1 MNQARKRTGTKKVL
15 SMILV
20 LVMLLSLLSMAAF
33 TLPTAA
39 SSDGAASNVDFMRIF
54 HLDCGRKYFSVSEIK
69 DIIDQ
74 LAANHYTH
82 LQLAFGNNGFRFLL
96 DEMSVGAY
104 TSNQVKTALKNGNNT
119 YSNSKGADSS
129 FLSESDMD
137 KIIKYATTKGISI
150 IPMLNTPGHM
160 DALVSAMSELKVGSS
175 RTSSEMSLTDDAQV
189 SFVEALQQKYINYFA
204 AHGSKYYNLA
214 ADEYSF
220 SALSDSEY
228 TAFATYVNAIA
239 KMVKDAGMTPMCY
252 NDGINYSGKK
262 TSVPFDTDIL
272 VCYWAQD
279 TNYASVTEL
288 SNAGF
293 KIINN
298 NDAWYYVLGDYLY
311 DVWANGQWGYNDAL
325 NGIQNTPVTQ
335 AKNVADKEVP
345 VVGSVL
351 CVWCDGPAK
360 DYSSYK
366 TQVYNLI
373 KAMADA
379 NPAYFTDTVKLPA
392 TDTGNQVS
400 VVVTGTKGQTA
411 TVDAE
416 PVISSYTFEAENVAS
431 YNVTPMVAGQN
442 YTAQGT
448 VTLPVPAGWVKDAS
462 RIRAYIIDNGAVK
475 LLSGTLADGKYTFD
489 VPHFSEMGL
498 LQIAENGGSTVSVS
512 VNQGSTSSSYTLSG
526 DNLPNDGT
534 YTTTDGLASY
544 TVTTGTGETVA
555 EKAGTIVS
563 GNTYIIGNGTQY
575 VKLDGTSI
583 TSTTNPAE
591 ATQWTLT
598 ANDGGYYITSGNYYL
613 SYSNG
618 SVIVSTRSSYHTAWK
633 WDTSANAFNDDYWW
647 TTYYLTYDNG
657 WKVSNNKS
665 GVSSQAYTT
674 RALPGEKTVTFTG
687 VQTGTTA
694 VTLGDKTY
702 NITVNEKQTVEIPI
716 SIVDYR
722 ADGLLFDWTYNPDS
736 QYNNSYR
743 YGLVHGKATGW
754 GQVGTSAI
762 AKQNVN
768 TGLYEVSGTD
778 SNVEKIAGTTIQQ
791 TGSDSTSTIFYSNG
805 TDNSWSRAGLV
816 QEQLGA
822 NGMPI
827 YTDAAVQYVAG
838 LLSSGY
844 YNAMSG
850 SCNVVLQNT
859 FLVSGA
865 PRSVLGTSTK
875 TFSDAFKSAK
885 TYDNISTAYD
895 LAWYLLNT
903 IYQPDTNMTTVIGTD
918 GNQHNVP
925 IYGMGVDTYSSIVL
939 TDNGNG
945 KYSFNAGYSGNVK
958 KVLYDRTNGTI
969 SESSNGQDTTG
980 FYPIDGLGYEQP
992 GLLSKT
998 SAINGGNN
1006 NGSFTLRG
1014 ESQFVYEHDKELYF
1028 TFTGDDDVYMY
1039 INGKLALDL
1048 GGAHG
1053 RNTKTVKLNDLNAAE
1068 YGLEEGQVATFTF
1081 FYMERCS
1088 DASTF
1093 GIETNMELV
1102 KRGISVQKNAYDAGY
1117 ANEIL
1122 SGTAVETGRSVY
1134 YDLVVTNQSNALM
1147 NHICFNDKD
1156 DRGGIAS
1163 FGFGVVNA
1171 AVTAGTTKTNGTVSL
1186 GAAGTYEIYVT
1197 DANNAEVAGTR
1208 QTFGSLSELSD
1219 AVAAVE
1225 LQPGQSLHVRFLTA
1239 TFAVKESKILNYVNT
1254 VHVTAAVGSQQLSD
1268 EATNELYS
1276 YNANDTS
1283 RTYVVDF
1290 GLPLQI
1296 TGIFDSGAENNIGN
1310 VKLNDSNTL
1319 KYGTVVLTSNGY
1331 NSSLVY
1337 TRTDDKAINDA
1348 ETIVLDVTYKMGS
1361 SNVTL
1366 QKTLTIIPAT
1376 SVYYEDSFASFSGN
1390 WTQAG
1395 TTETNA
1401 VQHLDELGKTGA
1413 NNYGYD
1419 DQYKNSSTYS
1429 LGSAMMTTVSS
1440 TTNDNPPTATFTF
1453 KGTGF
1458 DLVSMTSK
1466 DTGTILVNV
1475 NGTTE
1480 NNETVTK
1487 HWIVDTFYGYKREQ
1501 KGFIEYTWT
1510 KGSDGTWHNKA
1521 VKIEALPAGKD
1532 VGGTPMNSGDK
1543 TYEPNYIWTPAGEGD
1558 NALYQ
1563 IPVIHYTDLPYGE
1576 YTVTVTPKY
1585 SSSRDP
1591 YYNADSDNNSYDFYL
1606 DGVRIYNPAGD
1617 KLNSQYVKDGE
1628 GYAQFTEIRNML
1640 LNASDLKA
1648 NIASTKGMVF
1658 VDGVGT
1664 NGELADFKNYGPN
1677 NEVYLARNQAIA
1689 FKISGM
1695 SNVASIQI
1703 GAKAPNGNATMQIK
1717 VGDNESQVQNLTTA
1731 SDMYYKLENVQD
1743 GQTIVITNAGD
1754 NLLSLTTLKVTYKT
1768 DPSSSNSADPVVDE
1782 EVVAQAPVMLMSML
1796 YGEPQTFEPEHFT
1809 ASWNRNVRKGG
1820 TATLTVKASADVEAI
1835 TVNGVEIT
1843 AYTTKS
1849 ARSVWGAKETYHV
1862 FTYRVK
1868 DAATATYSICAVNA
1882 DGVVSDPIFAPLTVR
1897 PSIRDW
1903 WNGIFDKWKH

>member
-1 MNQARKRTGTKKVL
+1 MDPTDATAVEFAEA
-15 SMILV
+15 
-20 LVMLLSLLSMAAF
+20 LLQ
-33 TLPTAA
+33 
-39 SSDGAASNVDFMRIF
+39 
-54 HLDCGRKYFSVSEIK
+54 KYV
-69 DIIDQ
+69 
-74 LAANHYTH
+74 
-82 LQLAFGNNGFRFLL
+82 
-96 DEMSVGAY
+96 
-104 TSNQVKTALKNGNNT
+104 T
-119 YSNSKGADSS
+119 YFAQKGSTMFNIGADESG
-129 FLSESDMD
+129 LSE
-137 KIIKYATTKGISI
+137 KNYASYAAMVNG
-150 IPMLNTPGHM
+150 MNT
-160 DALVSAMSELKVGSS
+160 
-175 RTSSEMSLTDDAQV
+175 
-189 SFVEALQQKYINYFA
+189 I
-204 AHGSKYYNLA
+204 
-214 ADEYSF
+214 
-220 SALSDSEY
+220 
-228 TAFATYVNAIA
+228 
-239 KMVKDAGMTPMCY
+239 VKEAGMTTLAY
-252 NDGINYSGKK
+252 NDGIYRAAYAESQPEVK
-262 TSVPFDTDIL
+262 FDNDIII
-272 VCYWAQD
+272 CYWTED
-279 TNYASVTEL
+279 GSSSVADFL
-288 SNAGF
+288 SKGF
-293 KIINN
+293 KILNNN
-298 NDAWYYVLGDYLY
+298 NDWYYVLGDYLKRA
-311 DVWANGQWGYNDAL
+311 WNSEQWSYKTASSGV
-325 NGIQNTPVTQ
+325 QNTPVTKMMGYTGTEQ
-335 AKNVADKEVP
+335 P
-345 VVGSVL
+345 IGSIL
-351 CVWCDGPAK
+351 CVWCDGPSV
-360 DYSSYK
+360 DYNGYGYITQDK
-366 TQVYNLI
+366 TTQQCVYDLI

-379 NPAYFTDTVKLPA
+379 NPAYFTDAVKLPA
-392 TDTGNQVS
+392 TDTADQVS
-400 VVVTGTKGQTA
+400 VVVTGAKGQTA
-411 TVDAE
+411 TVDAV
-416 PVISSYTFEAENVAS
+416 PVSSTYKFDAEKVVS

-448 VTLPVPAGWVKDAS
+448 VTLPVPTGWVQDAS

-534 YTTTDGLASY
+534 YNTTDGLASY

-598 ANDGGYYITSGNYYL
+598 ANDGGYYITSGKYYL
-613 SYSNG
+613 SYSSIYD
-618 SVIVSTRSSYHTAWK
+618 SVIVGTSSSYHTAWK
-633 WDTSANAFNDDYWW
+633 WDTSANAFNYDGWW

-657 WKVSNNKS
+657 WKVSTNES

-674 RALPGEKTVTFTG
+674 RALPAEKTVTFTG

-754 GQVGTSAI
+754 GQVGTSVI

-903 IYQPDTNMTTVIGTD
+903 IYQPDTNMTTVTGTD

-939 TDNGNG
+939 TDNGDG
-945 KYSFNAGYSGNVK
+945 KYSFNAGYSGNMK

-1014 ESQFVYEHDKELYF
+1014 ESQFVYEHGKELYF

-1117 ANEIL
+1117 ANEIM
-1122 SGTAVETGRSVY
+1122 SDTAVETGRSVY

-1147 NHICFNDKD
+1147 NHICFNDTD
-1156 DRGGIAS
+1156 SRGGTAS
-1163 FGFGVVNA
+1163 FGYGVANA
-1171 AVTAGTTKTNGTVSL
+1171 AVTAGTTKTDGTVSL

-1208 QTFGSLSELSD
+1208 RTFGSLSELSD
-1219 AVAAVE
+1219 AVATVE

-1239 TFAVKESKILNYVNT
+1239 TFAVDKSKILNYVNT
-1254 VHVTAAVGSQQLSD
+1254 VRVSAAVGSQQLSD

-1296 TGIFDSGAENNIGN
+1296 TGIFDSGAEKNIGN

-1376 SVYYEDSFASFSGN
+1376 SVYYEDSFAKFTDGTDNAQWSIVGN
-1390 WTQAG
+1390 DDSNTTDKSANVNQALS
-1395 TTETNA
+1395 A
-1401 VQHLDELGKTGA
+1401 LGDK
-1413 NNYGYD
+1413 NIYGYD
-1419 DQYKNSSTYS
+1419 TAYKKSTKLS
-1429 LGSAMMTTVSS
+1429 MGSAHKVTVNANMVKDWSDGS
-1440 TTNDNPPTATFTF
+1440 AWPSATFTF

-1458 DLVSMTSK
+1458 DVISLTDNTSGAIFVDVYAGK
-1466 DTGTILVNV
+1466 EATGTLVKQLTV
-1475 NGTTE
+1475 N
-1480 NNETVTK
+1480 NY
-1487 HWIVDTFYGYKREQ
+1487 YGYKQ
-1501 KGFIEYTWT
+1501 VGNGKWVVDT
-1510 KGSDGTWHNKA
+1510 GS
-1521 VKIEALPAGKD
+1521 
-1532 VGGTPMNSGDK
+1532 S
-1543 TYEPNYIWTPAGEGD
+1543 

-1563 IPVIHYTDLPYGE
+1563 IPVMKVSGLDYGE
-1576 YTVTVTPKY
+1576 YTAVIRVAY
-1585 SSSRDP
+1585 SKFFDTANKNQYSFWLDAIRVYDP
-1591 YYNADSDNNSYDFYL
+1591 MGKDNATY
-1606 DGVRIYNPAGD
+1606 
-1617 KLNSQYVKDGE
+1617 KEDGE
-1628 GYAQFTEIRNML
+1628 GYPQYIKLRDEISKDNSPV
-1640 LNASDLKA
+1640 NADVLFIDGGPEA
-1648 NIASTKGMVF
+1648 N
-1658 VDGVGT
+1658 VDT
-1664 NGELADFKNYGPN
+1664 YKNYGPN
-1677 NEVYLARNQAIA
+1677 NEVYLAKDQAIA
-1689 FKISGM
+1689 F
-1695 SNVASIQI
+1695 NVPEGTSIASIQI
-1703 GAKAPNGNATMQIK
+1703 GAKAPNGSAAQMVVNNGEPKDIQSATEMYYKIGTK
-1717 VGDNESQVQNLTTA
+1717 GGRFTITNTGTGILSLTNLKITYTASGKSVSLAPLTTA
-1731 SDMYYKLENVQD
+1731 DQA
-1743 GQTIVITNAGD
+1743 NA
-1754 NLLSLTTLKVTYKT
+1754 
-1768 DPSSSNSADPVVDE
+1768 
-1782 EVVAQAPVMLMSML
+1782 VAQVRALFAAPA
-1796 YGEPQTFEPEHFT
+1796 EPFQPDRFE
-1809 ASWNRNVRKGG
+1809 ASWGHAVRKGD
-1820 TATLTVKASADVEAI
+1820 TATLTVKTSEDVDSI
-1835 TVNGVEIT
+1835 TVDGQTIT
-1843 AYTTKS
+1843 TYDTKTE
-1849 ARSVWGAKETYHV
+1849 RTGWGWWAKTVTYRE
-1862 FTYRVK
+1862 FTYQV
-1868 DAATATYSICAVNA
+1868 AAEETMDYTICAVNSA
-1882 DGVVSDPIFAPLTVR
+1882 GVSSDPITATLTVR
-1897 PSIRDW
+1897 PSVRDW
-1903 WNGIFDKWKH
+1903 WHGIFDKWF

>member
-1 MNQARKRTGTKKVL
+1 M
-15 SMILV
+15 
-20 LVMLLSLLSMAAF
+20 
-33 TLPTAA
+33 P
-39 SSDGAASNVDFMRIF
+39 
-54 HLDCGRKYFSVSEIK
+54 
-69 DIIDQ
+69 
-74 LAANHYTH
+74 
-82 LQLAFGNNGFRFLL
+82 
-96 DEMSVGAY
+96 VGAY
-104 TSNQVKTALKNGNNT
+104 TSNQVKAALKNGNNT

-137 KIIKYATTKGISI
+137 KIIEYATTKGISI

-160 DALVSAMSELKVGSS
+160 DVLVSAMSELNVGSS

-189 SFVEALQQKYINYFA
+189 NFVKALQQKYINYFA
-204 AHGSKYYNLA
+204 AHGSKYYNFA
-214 ADEYSF
+214 ADEYTF

-228 TAFATYVNAIA
+228 TAFATYVNTIA
-239 KMVKDAGMTPMCY
+239 KMVKDAGMTPICY
-252 NDGINYSGKK
+252 NDGINYSGKM

-272 VCYWAQD
+272 VCYWAQAA
-279 TNYASVTEL
+279 NYASVTEL

-311 DVWANGQWGYNDAL
+311 DVWSSGQWGYNDAL

-351 CVWCDGPAK
+351 CCWCDGPAK
-360 DYSSYK
+360 VYSNYE

-379 NPAYFTDTVKLPA
+379 NPAYFTDAVKLPA
-392 TDTGNQVS
+392 TDTDDQVS

-448 VTLPVPAGWVKDAS
+448 VTLPVPAGWVQDAS

-512 VNQGSTSSSYTLSG
+512 VNQGSTSRSYTLSG

-575 VKLDGTSI
+575 IKLDGTSI

-598 ANDGGYYITSGNYYL
+598 ASSDGYYITSGEYYL
-613 SYSNG
+613 SYRTNG
-618 SVIVSTRSSYHTAWK
+618 SVMASSYYYTAWK
-633 WDTSANAFNDDYWW
+633 WNTSTNAFNTSYWGSI
-647 TTYYLTYDNG
+647 YYLTYDNG
-657 WKVSNNKS
+657 WKVSTDES

-736 QYNNSYR
+736 QYNDSYR

-754 GQVGTSAI
+754 GSSGTAASAQ
-762 AKQNVN
+762 QNTN
-768 TGLYEVSGTD
+768 TGLYEVSGTN
-778 SNVEKIAGTTIQQ
+778 SNVEKIAGTTIQR
-791 TGSDSTSTIFYSNG
+791 TGSDSTSTVFYSNG

-850 SCNVVLQNT
+850 SCNAVLQNT

-865 PRSVLGTSTK
+865 SRSVLGTSTTK
-875 TFSDAFKSAK
+875 FSDAFKSAK
-885 TYDNISTAYD
+885 TYGNIGTAYD

-903 IYQPDTNMTTVIGTD
+903 IYQPDTNMTTVTGTD

-925 IYGMGVDTYSSIVL
+925 IYGMGVGTYSSIVL

-945 KYSFNAGYSGNVK
+945 KYSFNAGYAGNVK

-1053 RNTKTVKLNDLNAAE
+1053 RNTKTVKLNDLNAEE
-1068 YGLEEGQVATFTF
+1068 YGLKEGQVATFTF

-1117 ANEIL
+1117 ANEIM
-1122 SGTAVETGRSVY
+1122 SGTAVENGRSVY

-1147 NHICFNDKD
+1147 NHICFSDTD
-1156 DRGGIAS
+1156 SRGGTAS
-1163 FGFGVVNA
+1163 FGYGVANA
-1171 AVTAGTTKTNGTVSL
+1171 AVTAGTTNTDGTVSL

-1208 QTFGSLSELSD
+1208 RTFSSLSELSA

-1225 LQPGQSLHVRFLTA
+1225 LQLGQSLHVRFLTA
-1239 TFAVKESKILNYVNT
+1239 TFAVDKSKILNYVNT
-1254 VHVTAAVGSQQLSD
+1254 LKVTAFVGKQQLSD
-1268 EATNELYS
+1268 DATNELYS

-1296 TGIFDSGAENNIGN
+1296 TGIFDSGAEKNIGN

-1319 KYGTVVLTSNGY
+1319 KYGTVVLTPDGY

-1361 SNVTL
+1361 SNITL

-1376 SVYYEDSFASFSGN
+1376 SVYYEDSFASFTDGTGKASGAT
-1390 WTQAG
+1390 WTTDKDSTAAKATTTQALS
-1395 TTETNA
+1395 A
-1401 VQHLDELGKTGA
+1401 
-1413 NNYGYD
+1413 
-1419 DQYKNSSTYS
+1419 
-1429 LGSAMMTTVSS
+1429 LGSKDVYGHDTAYADSTKLSMGSARKVTVNANMVNGWTDGSAW
-1440 TTNDNPPTATFTF
+1440 PTATFTF

-1458 DLVSMTSK
+1458 DVISLTDNNSGEIFVDVYAGK
-1466 DTGTILVNV
+1466 EATGTPVKQLTVN
-1475 NGTTE
+1475 NY
-1480 NNETVTK
+1480 
-1487 HWIVDTFYGYKREQ
+1487 YGYKQDE
-1501 KGFIEYTWT
+1501 
-1510 KGSDGTWHNKA
+1510 N
-1521 VKIEALPAGKD
+1521 GKWVVD
-1532 VGGTPMNSGDK
+1532 TESS
-1543 TYEPNYIWTPAGEGD
+1543 

-1563 IPVIHYTDLPYGE
+1563 IPVMKVSGLDYGE
-1576 YTVTVTPKY
+1576 YTAVIRVAY
-1585 SSSRDP
+1585 SKFFDTAKKNQYSFWLDAIRVYDP
-1591 YYNADSDNNSYDFYL
+1591 MGKDNATYTQDD
-1606 DGVRIYNPAGD
+1606 
-1617 KLNSQYVKDGE
+1617 E
-1628 GYAQFTEIRNML
+1628 GYPQYIKLRDQLAKENGSVTTNTNLLFIDGAEKAEI
-1640 LNASDLKA
+1640 ATYA
-1648 NIASTKGMVF
+1648 
-1658 VDGVGT
+1658 
-1664 NGELADFKNYGPN
+1664 NYGPN
-1677 NEVYLARNQAIA
+1677 NEVYLANGQAIT
-1689 FKISGM
+1689 FTVPKNVKI
-1695 SNVASIQI
+1695 ASIQI
-1703 GAKAPNGNATMQIK
+1703 GAKAPDGSAAKMNVNGADTDISSATEMYYEIGTEGRNFTIANNGNGI
-1717 VGDNESQVQNLTTA
+1717 
-1731 SDMYYKLENVQD
+1731 
-1743 GQTIVITNAGD
+1743 
-1754 NLLSLTTLKVTYKT
+1754 LSLTNLKITFTTSGQTVTL
-1768 DPSSSNSADPVVDE
+1768 SAPTAE
-1782 EVVAQAPVMLMSML
+1782 EQTAAVMSVRALFAAP
-1796 YGEPQTFEPEHFT
+1796 EQTFEPEHFT
-1809 ASWNRNVRKGG
+1809 AKWSRNVRKGG
-1820 TATLTVKASADVEAI
+1820 TATLTVKASADVESI
-1835 TVNGVEIT
+1835 TVNGEEIT
-1843 AYTTKS
+1843 VYTTKT
-1849 ARSVWGAKETYHV
+1849 ARSFWGSKETYHV
-1862 FTYRVK
+1862 FTYRVMN
-1868 DAATATYSICAVNA
+1868 AATADYSVCAVNA
-1882 DGVVSDPIFAPLTVR
+1882 DGAVSDPITATLTVR

>member
-39 SSDGAASNVDFMRIF
+39 SSDGAASNADFMRIF

-69 DIIDQ
+69 GIIDQ

-96 DEMSVGAY
+96 DEMSVGSY
-104 TSNQVKTALKNGNNT
+104 TSDQVKSALTSGNNT
-119 YSNSKGADSS
+119 YSDSKGTASS
-129 FLSESDMD
+129 ILSESDMD
-137 KIIKYATTKGISI
+137 KIIKYATEKGISI

-160 DALVSAMSELKVGSS
+160 DALVSAMSKLEVGSG

-189 SFVEALQQKYINYFA
+189 SFIKALQQKYINYFA
-204 AHGSKYYNLA
+204 EKGSKYYNLA

-220 SALSDSEY
+220 SALNDSEY

-252 NDGINYSGKK
+252 NDGINYSGK
-262 TSVPFDTDIL
+262 TSSVAFNTDIL

-279 TNYASVTEL
+279 KNYASVTEL

-311 DVWANGQWGYNDAL
+311 DIWKDAQWGYNDAMA
-325 NGIQNTPVTQ
+325 GIKNTPVTQ
-335 AKNVADKEVP
+335 AKNVADKAVP

-360 DYSSYK
+360 TYSTYK

-379 NPAYFTDTVKLPA
+379 NPTYFNDKVKLPA
-392 TDTGNQVS
+392 TDTDDQVS
-400 VVVTGTKGQTA
+400 VVVTGKKGQTA
-411 TVDAE
+411 TVDA
-416 PVISSYTFEAENVAS
+416 VSVTSAYQFDAEKFVS
-431 YNVTPMVAGQN
+431 YNVTPRVAGQE

-448 VTLPVPAGWVKDAS
+448 VTLPVPAGWVQNAS

-498 LQIAENGGSTVSVS
+498 LQIAENGGRTVSVS

-555 EKAGTIVS
+555 DKAGTIVS

-598 ANDGGYYITSGNYYL
+598 ANDGGYYITSGEYYL
-613 SYSNG
+613 SYQYVFFSG
-618 SVIVSTRSSYHTAWK
+618 WQVIAGKESKFYTAWK
-633 WDTSANAFNDDYWW
+633 WDTSANAFSNDYNRS
-647 TTYYLTYDNG
+647 TYYLTYDNG
-657 WKVSNNKS
+657 WKVSTNES
-665 GVSSQAYTT
+665 GASSQAYTT

-687 VQTGTTA
+687 VQTGTTT

-722 ADGLLFDWTYNPDS
+722 SDGLLFDFQVGGATYD
-736 QYNNSYR
+736 
-743 YGLVHGKATGW
+743 YGLVHSYNNDGSKSGVNGGTLS
-754 GQVGTSAI
+754 GTS
-762 AKQNVN
+762 
-768 TGLYEVSGTD
+768 YGTR
-778 SNVEKIAGTTIQQ
+778 IAGTTLEN
-791 TGSDSTSTIFYSNG
+791 TGYVASDGYSGNYYLWG
-805 TDNSWSRAGLV
+805 NKWSRSGMV
-816 QEQLGA
+816 ESKLGS
-822 NGMPI
+822 NGMPVYTNATVARVAQELAKGNYNSGEMANVTNSNKVI
-827 YTDAAVQYVAG
+827 YDTFIASGKVVNSEADKMSAAF
-838 LLSSGY
+838 SSH
-844 YNAMSG
+844 
-850 SCNVVLQNT
+850 
-859 FLVSGA
+859 
-865 PRSVLGTSTK
+865 
-875 TFSDAFKSAK
+875 KSW
-885 TYDNISTAYD
+885 DNITNAYD

-903 IYQPDTNMTTVIGTD
+903 LYQADTNTTTVTD
-918 GNQHNVP
+918 ANGVSHTVP
-925 IYGMGVDTYSSIVL
+925 IYGMAVNAYDSIILTENNGVYSF
-939 TDNGNG
+939 DAANG
-945 KYSFNAGYSGNVK
+945 KSH
-958 KVLYDRTNGTI
+958 YDTNSRSIYEDDSVTAK
-969 SESSNGQDTTG
+969 Q
-980 FYPIDGLGYEQP
+980 FYPIDGLGYDAIL
-992 GLLSKT
+992 GDTTDKT
-998 SAINGGNN
+998 NDSGSNRPEHPNGNYA
-1006 NGSFTLRG
+1006 LRG
-1014 ESQFVYEHDKELYF
+1014 EAQFIYRDDLYF
-1028 TFTGDDDVYMY
+1028 EFSGDDDVYMY
-1039 INGKLALDL
+1039 INGVLALDL

-1053 RNTKTVKLNDLNAAE
+1053 ICTKRVNLKDVAQQCHLT
-1068 YGLEEGQVATFTF
+1068 EGEVATFTF
-1081 FYMERCS
+1081 FYMERNS
-1088 DASTF
+1088 DASNF
-1093 GIETNMELV
+1093 KIETNMELV

-1117 ANEIL
+1117 ANEIM

-1147 NHICFNDKD
+1147 NHICFSDTD
-1156 DRGGIAS
+1156 DHGGTAS
-1163 FGFGVVNA
+1163 FGFGVTNA
-1171 AVTAGTTKTNGTVSL
+1171 AVTAGTTNTDGTVSL
-1186 GAAGTYEIYVT
+1186 GAAGTYEVYVT

-1208 QTFGSLSELSD
+1208 QTFSSLSDLSA

-1239 TFAVKESKILNYVNT
+1239 TFAVDKSKILNYVNT
-1254 VHVTAAVGSQQLSD
+1254 VRVTAAVGSQRLSD

-1319 KYGTVVLTSNGY
+1319 KYGTVVLTSAGY
-1331 NSSLVY
+1331 DSSLVY

-1376 SVYYEDSFASFSGN
+1376 SVYYEDSFATFTNGTDKAADAKWSTDTDDTGAKATT
-1390 WTQAG
+1390 TQA
-1395 TTETNA
+1395 
-1401 VQHLDELGKTGA
+1401 LSELGKKDV
-1413 NNYGYD
+1413 YGHDAAYAD
-1419 DQYKNSSTYS
+1419 STKLS
-1429 LGSAMMTTVSS
+1429 MGSAHKVTVTSDMVKDWTDGS
-1440 TTNDNPPTATFTF
+1440 AWPTATFTF

-1458 DLVSMTSK
+1458 DVISLT
-1466 DTGTILVNV
+1466 D
-1475 NGTTE
+1475 
-1480 NNETVTK
+1480 NNSGA
-1487 HWIVDTFYGYKREQ
+1487 IFVDVY
-1501 KGFIEYTWT
+1501 
-1510 KGSDGTWHNKA
+1510 
-1521 VKIEALPAGKD
+1521 AGKD
-1532 VGGTPMNSGDK
+1532 VTGTLVKQLAVNNYYGYTQDGNGKWVVDTQNS
-1543 TYEPNYIWTPAGEGD
+1543 

-1563 IPVIHYTDLPYGE
+1563 IPVMKVSGLDYGE
-1576 YTVTVTPKY
+1576 YTAVIRVAY
-1585 SSSRDP
+1585 SKIFDTAKKNAYSFWLDAIRVYDP
-1591 YYNADSDNNSYDFYL
+1591 MGKDNETYTKDS
-1606 DGVRIYNPAGD
+1606 
-1617 KLNSQYVKDGE
+1617 E
-1628 GYAQFTEIRNML
+1628 GYPQYIKLRDQLALENGSVT
-1640 LNASDLKA
+1640 
-1648 NIASTKGMVF
+1648 
-1658 VDGVGT
+1658 T
-1664 NGELADFKNYGPN
+1664 NGNLLFIDGAEKAEITTYANYGPN
-1677 NEVYLARNQAIA
+1677 NEVYLANGQAIT
-1689 FKISGM
+1689 F
-1695 SNVASIQI
+1695 NVPVNTEIASIQI
-1703 GAKAPNGNATMQIK
+1703 GAKAPNGSAAQMVVNNGEAKEIQSAT
-1717 VGDNESQVQNLTTA
+1717 E
-1731 SDMYYKLENVQD
+1731 MYYVIGSEGKNF
-1743 GQTIVITNAGD
+1743 TIANNGKGI
-1754 NLLSLTTLKVTYKT
+1754 LSLTNLKITFKTSGNTVTLNAPT
-1768 DPSSSNSADPVVDE
+1768 AE
-1782 EVVAQAPVMLMSML
+1782 EQTAAVMSVRALFA
-1796 YGEPQTFEPEHFT
+1796 EPEQTFEPEYFT
-1809 ASWNRNVRKGG
+1809 AKWSRNVHKGG
-1820 TATLTVKASADVEAI
+1820 KATLTVKASADVESI
-1835 TVNGVEIT
+1835 TVNGEKIT
-1843 AYTTKS
+1843 AYTTKT
-1849 ARSVWGAKETYHV
+1849 ARSFWGSKETYHV
-1862 FTYRVK
+1862 FTYRVTN
-1868 DAATATYSICAVNA
+1868 AATANYTVCALNA
-1882 DGVVSDPIFAPLTVR
+1882 DGVASDPITAPLTVR

>member
-1 MNQARKRTGTKKVL
+1 M
-15 SMILV
+15 
-20 LVMLLSLLSMAAF
+20 
-33 TLPTAA
+33 P
-39 SSDGAASNVDFMRIF
+39 
-54 HLDCGRKYFSVSEIK
+54 
-69 DIIDQ
+69 
-74 LAANHYTH
+74 
-82 LQLAFGNNGFRFLL
+82 
-96 DEMSVGAY
+96 VGAY
-104 TSNQVKTALKNGNNT
+104 TSNQVKAALKNGNNT

-137 KIIKYATTKGISI
+137 KIIEYATTKGISI

-160 DALVSAMSELKVGSS
+160 DVLVSAMSELNVGSS

-189 SFVEALQQKYINYFA
+189 NFVKALQQKYINYFA
-204 AHGSKYYNLA
+204 AHGSKYYNFA
-214 ADEYSF
+214 ADEYTF

-228 TAFATYVNAIA
+228 TAFATYVNTIA
-239 KMVKDAGMTPMCY
+239 KMVKDAGMTPICY
-252 NDGINYSGKK
+252 NDGINYSGKM

-272 VCYWAQD
+272 VCYWAQAA
-279 TNYASVTEL
+279 NYASVTEL

-311 DVWANGQWGYNDAL
+311 DVWSSGQWGYNDAL

-351 CVWCDGPAK
+351 CCWCDGPAK
-360 DYSSYK
+360 VYSNYE

-379 NPAYFTDTVKLPA
+379 NPAYFTDAVKLPA
-392 TDTGNQVS
+392 TDTDDQVS

-448 VTLPVPAGWVKDAS
+448 VTLPVPAGWVQDAS

-512 VNQGSTSSSYTLSG
+512 VNQGSTSRSYTLSG

-575 VKLDGTSI
+575 IKLDGTSI

-598 ANDGGYYITSGNYYL
+598 ASSDGYYITSGEYYL
-613 SYSNG
+613 SYRTNG
-618 SVIVSTRSSYHTAWK
+618 SVMASSYYYTAWK
-633 WDTSANAFNDDYWW
+633 WNTSTNAFNTSYWGSI
-647 TTYYLTYDNG
+647 YYLTYDNG
-657 WKVSNNKS
+657 WKVSTDES

-736 QYNNSYR
+736 QYNDSYR

-754 GQVGTSAI
+754 GSSGTAASAQ
-762 AKQNVN
+762 QNTN
-768 TGLYEVSGTD
+768 TGLYEVSGTN
-778 SNVEKIAGTTIQQ
+778 SNVEKIAGTTIQR
-791 TGSDSTSTIFYSNG
+791 TGSDSTSTVFYSNG

-850 SCNVVLQNT
+850 SCNAVLQNT

-865 PRSVLGTSTK
+865 SRSVLGTSTTK
-875 TFSDAFKSAK
+875 FSDAFKSAK
-885 TYDNISTAYD
+885 TYGNIGTAYD

-903 IYQPDTNMTTVIGTD
+903 IYQPDTNMTTVTGTD

-925 IYGMGVDTYSSIVL
+925 IYGMGVGTYSSIVL

-945 KYSFNAGYSGNVK
+945 KYSFNAGYAGNVK

-1053 RNTKTVKLNDLNAAE
+1053 RNTKTVKLNDLNAEE
-1068 YGLEEGQVATFTF
+1068 YGLKEGQVATFTF

-1117 ANEIL
+1117 ANEIM
-1122 SGTAVETGRSVY
+1122 SGTAVENGRSVY

-1147 NHICFNDKD
+1147 NHICFSDTD
-1156 DRGGIAS
+1156 SRGGTAS
-1163 FGFGVVNA
+1163 FGYGVANA
-1171 AVTAGTTKTNGTVSL
+1171 AVTAGTTNTDGTVSL

-1208 QTFGSLSELSD
+1208 RTFSSLSELSA

-1225 LQPGQSLHVRFLTA
+1225 LQLGQSLHVRFLTA
-1239 TFAVKESKILNYVNT
+1239 TFAVDKSKILNYVNT
-1254 VHVTAAVGSQQLSD
+1254 LKVTAFVGKQQLSD
-1268 EATNELYS
+1268 DATNELYS

-1296 TGIFDSGAENNIGN
+1296 TGIFDSGAEKNIGN

-1319 KYGTVVLTSNGY
+1319 KYGTVVLTPDGY

-1361 SNVTL
+1361 SNITL

-1376 SVYYEDSFASFSGN
+1376 SVYYEDSFASFTDGTGKASGAT
-1390 WTQAG
+1390 WTTDKDSTAAKATTTQALS
-1395 TTETNA
+1395 A
-1401 VQHLDELGKTGA
+1401 
-1413 NNYGYD
+1413 
-1419 DQYKNSSTYS
+1419 
-1429 LGSAMMTTVSS
+1429 LGSKDVYGHDTAYADSTKLSMGSARKVTVNANMVNGWTDGSAW
-1440 TTNDNPPTATFTF
+1440 PTATFTF

-1458 DLVSMTSK
+1458 DVISLTDNNSGEIFVDVYAGK
-1466 DTGTILVNV
+1466 EATGTPVKQLTVN
-1475 NGTTE
+1475 NY
-1480 NNETVTK
+1480 
-1487 HWIVDTFYGYKREQ
+1487 YGYKQDE
-1501 KGFIEYTWT
+1501 
-1510 KGSDGTWHNKA
+1510 N
-1521 VKIEALPAGKD
+1521 GKWVVD
-1532 VGGTPMNSGDK
+1532 TESS
-1543 TYEPNYIWTPAGEGD
+1543 

-1563 IPVIHYTDLPYGE
+1563 IPVMKVSGLDYGE
-1576 YTVTVTPKY
+1576 YTAVIRVAYSKFFDTAKKNQYSFWLDAIRVYDPMGKDNATYTQDDEGCPQYIKLRDQLAKENGSVTT
-1585 SSSRDP
+1585 
-1591 YYNADSDNNSYDFYL
+1591 NTNLLFI
-1606 DGVRIYNPAGD
+1606 DGAEKAEIAT
-1617 KLNSQYVKDGE
+1617 
-1628 GYAQFTEIRNML
+1628 YA
-1640 LNASDLKA
+1640 
-1648 NIASTKGMVF
+1648 
-1658 VDGVGT
+1658 
-1664 NGELADFKNYGPN
+1664 NYGPN
-1677 NEVYLARNQAIA
+1677 NEVYLANGQAIT
-1689 FKISGM
+1689 FTVPKNVKI
-1695 SNVASIQI
+1695 ASIQI
-1703 GAKAPNGNATMQIK
+1703 GAKAPDGSAAKMNVNGADTDISSATEMYYEIGTEGRNFTIANNGNGI
-1717 VGDNESQVQNLTTA
+1717 
-1731 SDMYYKLENVQD
+1731 
-1743 GQTIVITNAGD
+1743 
-1754 NLLSLTTLKVTYKT
+1754 LSLTNLKITFTTSGQTVTL
-1768 DPSSSNSADPVVDE
+1768 SAPTAE
-1782 EVVAQAPVMLMSML
+1782 EQTAAVMSVRALFAAP
-1796 YGEPQTFEPEHFT
+1796 EQTFEPEHFT
-1809 ASWNRNVRKGG
+1809 AKWSRNVRKGG
-1820 TATLTVKASADVEAI
+1820 TATLTVKASADVESI
-1835 TVNGVEIT
+1835 TVNGEEIT
-1843 AYTTKS
+1843 VYTTKT
-1849 ARSVWGAKETYHV
+1849 ARSFWGSKETYHV
-1862 FTYRVK
+1862 FTYRVMN
-1868 DAATATYSICAVNA
+1868 AATADYSVCAVNA
-1882 DGVVSDPIFAPLTVR
+1882 DGAVSDPITATLTVR

>member
-1 MNQARKRTGTKKVL
+1 M
-15 SMILV
+15 
-20 LVMLLSLLSMAAF
+20 
-33 TLPTAA
+33 P
-39 SSDGAASNVDFMRIF
+39 
-54 HLDCGRKYFSVSEIK
+54 
-69 DIIDQ
+69 
-74 LAANHYTH
+74 
-82 LQLAFGNNGFRFLL
+82 
-96 DEMSVGAY
+96 VGAY
-104 TSNQVKTALKNGNNT
+104 TSNQVKAALKNGNNT

-137 KIIKYATTKGISI
+137 KIIEYATTKGISI

-160 DALVSAMSELKVGSS
+160 DVLVSAMSELNVGSS

-189 SFVEALQQKYINYFA
+189 NFVKALQQKYINYFA
-204 AHGSKYYNLA
+204 AHGSKYYNFA
-214 ADEYSF
+214 ADEYTF

-228 TAFATYVNAIA
+228 TAFATYVNTIA
-239 KMVKDAGMTPMCY
+239 KMVKDAGMTPICY
-252 NDGINYSGKK
+252 NDGINYSGKM

-272 VCYWAQD
+272 VCYWAQAA
-279 TNYASVTEL
+279 NYASVTEL

-311 DVWANGQWGYNDAL
+311 DVWSSGQWGYNDAL

-351 CVWCDGPAK
+351 CCWCDGPAK
-360 DYSSYK
+360 VYSNYE

-379 NPAYFTDTVKLPA
+379 NPAYFTDAVKLPA
-392 TDTGNQVS
+392 TDTDDQVS

-448 VTLPVPAGWVKDAS
+448 VTLPVPAGWVQDAS

-512 VNQGSTSSSYTLSG
+512 VNQGSTSRSYTLSG

-575 VKLDGTSI
+575 IKLDGTSI

-598 ANDGGYYITSGNYYL
+598 ASSDGYYITSGEYYL
-613 SYSNG
+613 SYRTNG
-618 SVIVSTRSSYHTAWK
+618 SVMASSYYYTAWK
-633 WDTSANAFNDDYWW
+633 WNTSTNAFNTSYWGSI
-647 TTYYLTYDNG
+647 YYLTYDNG
-657 WKVSNNKS
+657 WKVSTDES

-736 QYNNSYR
+736 QYNDSYR

-754 GQVGTSAI
+754 GSSGTAASAQ
-762 AKQNVN
+762 QNTN
-768 TGLYEVSGTD
+768 TGLYEVSGTN
-778 SNVEKIAGTTIQQ
+778 SNVEKIAGTTIQR
-791 TGSDSTSTIFYSNG
+791 TGSDSTSTVFYSNG

-850 SCNVVLQNT
+850 SCNAVLQNT

-865 PRSVLGTSTK
+865 SRSVLGTSTTK
-875 TFSDAFKSAK
+875 FSDAFKSAK
-885 TYDNISTAYD
+885 TYGNIGTAYD

-903 IYQPDTNMTTVIGTD
+903 IYQPDTNMTTVTGTD

-925 IYGMGVDTYSSIVL
+925 IYGMGVGTYSSIVL

-945 KYSFNAGYSGNVK
+945 KYSFNAGYAGNVK

-1053 RNTKTVKLNDLNAAE
+1053 RNTKTVKLNDLNAEE
-1068 YGLEEGQVATFTF
+1068 YGLKEGQVATFTF

-1117 ANEIL
+1117 ANEIM
-1122 SGTAVETGRSVY
+1122 SGTAVENGRSVY

-1147 NHICFNDKD
+1147 NHICFSDTD
-1156 DRGGIAS
+1156 SRGGTAS
-1163 FGFGVVNA
+1163 FGYGVANA
-1171 AVTAGTTKTNGTVSL
+1171 AVTAGTTNTDGTVSL

-1208 QTFGSLSELSD
+1208 RTFSSLSELSA

-1225 LQPGQSLHVRFLTA
+1225 LQLGQSLHVRFLTA
-1239 TFAVKESKILNYVNT
+1239 TFAVDKSKILNYVNT
-1254 VHVTAAVGSQQLSD
+1254 LKVTAFVGKQQLSD
-1268 EATNELYS
+1268 DATNELYS

-1296 TGIFDSGAENNIGN
+1296 TGIFDSGAEKNIGN

-1319 KYGTVVLTSNGY
+1319 KYGTVVLTPDGY

-1361 SNVTL
+1361 SNITL

-1376 SVYYEDSFASFSGN
+1376 SVYYEDSFASFTDGTGKASGAT
-1390 WTQAG
+1390 WTTDKDSTAAKATTTQALS
-1395 TTETNA
+1395 A
-1401 VQHLDELGKTGA
+1401 
-1413 NNYGYD
+1413 
-1419 DQYKNSSTYS
+1419 
-1429 LGSAMMTTVSS
+1429 LGSKDVYGHDTAYADSTKLSMGSARKVTVNANMVNGWTDGSAW
-1440 TTNDNPPTATFTF
+1440 PTATFTF

-1458 DLVSMTSK
+1458 DVISLTDNNSGEIFVDVYAGK
-1466 DTGTILVNV
+1466 EATGTPVKQLTVN
-1475 NGTTE
+1475 NY
-1480 NNETVTK
+1480 
-1487 HWIVDTFYGYKREQ
+1487 YGYKQDE
-1501 KGFIEYTWT
+1501 
-1510 KGSDGTWHNKA
+1510 N
-1521 VKIEALPAGKD
+1521 GKWVVD
-1532 VGGTPMNSGDK
+1532 TESS
-1543 TYEPNYIWTPAGEGD
+1543 

-1563 IPVIHYTDLPYGE
+1563 IPVMKVSGLDYGE
-1576 YTVTVTPKY
+1576 YTAVIRVAY
-1585 SSSRDP
+1585 SKFFDTAKKNQYSFWLDAIRVYDP
-1591 YYNADSDNNSYDFYL
+1591 MGKDNATYTQDD
-1606 DGVRIYNPAGD
+1606 
-1617 KLNSQYVKDGE
+1617 E
-1628 GYAQFTEIRNML
+1628 GYPQYIKLRDQLAKENGSVTTNTNLLFIDGAEKAEI
-1640 LNASDLKA
+1640 ATYA
-1648 NIASTKGMVF
+1648 
-1658 VDGVGT
+1658 
-1664 NGELADFKNYGPN
+1664 NYGPN
-1677 NEVYLARNQAIA
+1677 NEVYLANGQAIT
-1689 FKISGM
+1689 FTVPKNVKI
-1695 SNVASIQI
+1695 ASIQI
-1703 GAKAPNGNATMQIK
+1703 GAKAPDGSAAKMNVNGADTYISSATEMYYEIGTEGRNFTIANNGNGI
-1717 VGDNESQVQNLTTA
+1717 
-1731 SDMYYKLENVQD
+1731 
-1743 GQTIVITNAGD
+1743 
-1754 NLLSLTTLKVTYKT
+1754 LSLTNLKITFTTSGQTVTL
-1768 DPSSSNSADPVVDE
+1768 SAPTAE
-1782 EVVAQAPVMLMSML
+1782 EQTAAVMSVRALFAAP
-1796 YGEPQTFEPEHFT
+1796 EQTFEPEHFT
-1809 ASWNRNVRKGG
+1809 AKWSRNVRKGG
-1820 TATLTVKASADVEAI
+1820 TATLTVKASADVESI
-1835 TVNGVEIT
+1835 TVNGEEIT
-1843 AYTTKS
+1843 VYTTKT
-1849 ARSVWGAKETYHV
+1849 ARSFWGSKETYHV
-1862 FTYRVK
+1862 FTYRVMN
-1868 DAATATYSICAVNA
+1868 AATADYSVCAVNA
-1882 DGVVSDPIFAPLTVR
+1882 DGAVSDPITATLTVR

>member
-39 SSDGAASNVDFMRIF
+39 SSDSAASNADFMRIF

-69 DIIDQ
+69 GIIDQ

-96 DEMSVGAY
+96 NDMSVGSY
-104 TSNQVKTALKNGNNT
+104 TSDQVKNALTKGNKT
-119 YSNSKGADSS
+119 YSNSNKGADSS
-129 FLSESDMD
+129 MLSESDMD
-137 KIIKYATTKGISI
+137 AIIAYAEKNGISI

-160 DALVSAMSELKVGSS
+160 DALVSAMSELKVGSN
-175 RTSSEMSLTDDAQV
+175 RTSSEMRLTDDAQV

-252 NDGINYSGKK
+252 NDGINYSGKM

-279 TNYASVTEL
+279 ANYASVTEL

-325 NGIQNTPVTQ
+325 NGIKNTPVTQ

-351 CVWCDGPAK
+351 CCWCDGPAK
-360 DYSSYK
+360 VYSSYK

-379 NPAYFTDTVKLPA
+379 NPAYFTDAVKLPA
-392 TDTGNQVS
+392 TDTADQVS

-431 YNVTPMVAGQN
+431 YNVTPMVAGKN

-448 VTLPVPAGWVKDAS
+448 VTLPVPAGWVQDAS

-555 EKAGTIVS
+555 EKVGTIVS

-598 ANDGGYYITSGNYYL
+598 ASSDGYYITSGNYYL

-633 WDTSANAFNDDYWW
+633 WDTSANAFNDDYYWW
-647 TTYYLTYDNG
+647 TYYLTYDNG
-657 WKVSNNKS
+657 WKVSTDES

-687 VQTGTTA
+687 VQIGTTA

-754 GQVGTSAI
+754 GQVGTSVI
-762 AKQNVN
+762 AKQNIN

-791 TGSDSTSTIFYSNG
+791 TGSDSTSTVFYSNG

-850 SCNVVLQNT
+850 SCNAVLQNT

-865 PRSVLGTSTK
+865 SRSVLGTSTK

-885 TYDNISTAYD
+885 TYGNIGTAYD

-903 IYQPDTNMTTVIGTD
+903 IYQSDTNMTTVTGTD

-998 SAINGGNN
+998 SAINNGNN

-1068 YGLEEGQVATFTF
+1068 YGLAEGQVATFTF

-1093 GIETNMELV
+1093 GIETNMQLV

-1117 ANEIL
+1117 ANEIM

-1147 NHICFNDKD
+1147 NHICFSDTD
-1156 DRGGIAS
+1156 DHGGTAS
-1163 FGFGVVNA
+1163 FGFGVANA
-1171 AVTAGTTKTNGTVSL
+1171 AVTAGTTNTDGTVSL
-1186 GAAGTYEIYVT
+1186 GAAGTYEIYVA

-1208 QTFGSLSELSD
+1208 QTFSSLSDLSA

-1239 TFAVKESKILNYVNT
+1239 TFAVDKSKILNYVNT
-1254 VHVTAAVGSQQLSD
+1254 VHVSAAVGSQQLSD

-1319 KYGTVVLTSNGY
+1319 KYGTVVLTSDGY

-1348 ETIVLDVTYKMGS
+1348 ETIVLDVTYNMGS

-1376 SVYYEDSFASFSGN
+1376 SVYYEDNFASFTNGTGKAADAKWSIVGN
-1390 WTQAG
+1390 DGNVTEDKSTSKNQAL
-1395 TTETNA
+1395 T
-1401 VQHLDELGKTGA
+1401 ELGKMDA
-1413 NNYGYD
+1413 DAVYGHDAAYAD
-1419 DQYKNSSTYS
+1419 STKLS
-1429 LGSAMMTTVSS
+1429 MGSARKVTVSAGMVKDWTENS
-1440 TTNDNPPTATFTF
+1440 DWPTATFTF

-1458 DLVSMTSK
+1458 DVISLTDNNSGAISVK
-1466 DTGTILVNV
+1466 VYAVN
-1475 NGTTE
+1475 
-1480 NNETVTK
+1480 
-1487 HWIVDTFYGYKREQ
+1487 
-1501 KGFIEYTWT
+1501 
-1510 KGSDGTWHNKA
+1510 SDGTEKQVEGTLVNNYYGYTCKD
-1521 VKIEALPAGKD
+1521 GKWT
-1532 VGGTPMNSGDK
+1532 VTPTGD
-1543 TYEPNYIWTPAGEGD
+1543 N

-1563 IPVIHYTDLPYGE
+1563 IPVIKIGGLDYGT
-1576 YTVTVTPKY
+1576 YKVVITAAYATYADKTGDNQY
-1585 SSSRDP
+1585 SFWLDAIRVYDP
-1591 YYNADSDNNSYDFYL
+1591 MGKDNATY
-1606 DGVRIYNPAGD
+1606 
-1617 KLNSQYVKDGE
+1617 KKDGE
-1628 GYAQFTEIRNML
+1628 GYPQYIKLHDALVAENVETALFI
-1640 LNASDLKA
+1640 
-1648 NIASTKGMVF
+1648 
-1658 VDGVGT
+1658 DGAA
-1664 NGELADFKNYGPN
+1664 EADITAYKNYGPN
-1677 NEVYLARNQAIA
+1677 NEVYLANGQAIT
-1689 FKISGM
+1689 FTVP
-1695 SNVASIQI
+1695 SNTNIASIQI
-1703 GAKAPNGNATMQIK
+1703 GAKAPDGRAATMVVNGEAKEIQSAT
-1717 VGDNESQVQNLTTA
+1717 E
-1731 SDMYYKLENVQD
+1731 MYYKIGSEGKNFTIANKGD
-1743 GQTIVITNAGD
+1743 GI
-1754 NLLSLTTLKVTYKT
+1754 LSLTNLKITFT
-1768 DPSSSNSADPVVDE
+1768 DKPGSTIALTAPTAE
-1782 EVVAQAPVMLMSML
+1782 EQTAAVMSVRALFAAP
-1796 YGEPQTFEPEHFT
+1796 EQTFEPEHFT
-1809 ASWNRNVRKGG
+1809 ATWSRNVRKGG

-1835 TVNGVEIT
+1835 TVNGEEIT
-1843 AYTTKS
+1843 AYTTKT
-1849 ARSVWGAKETYHV
+1849 ARSFWGSKETYHV
-1862 FTYRVK
+1862 FTYRVTN
-1868 DAATATYSICAVNA
+1868 AATADYSVCALNA
-1882 DGVVSDPIFAPLTVR
+1882 DGVASDPITATLTVR

>member
-1 MNQARKRTGTKKVL
+1 
-15 SMILV
+15 
-20 LVMLLSLLSMAAF
+20 
-33 TLPTAA
+33 
-39 SSDGAASNVDFMRIF
+39 
-54 HLDCGRKYFSVSEIK
+54 
-69 DIIDQ
+69 
-74 LAANHYTH
+74 
-82 LQLAFGNNGFRFLL
+82 
-96 DEMSVGAY
+96 
-104 TSNQVKTALKNGNNT
+104 
-119 YSNSKGADSS
+119 
-129 FLSESDMD
+129 
-137 KIIKYATTKGISI
+137 
-150 IPMLNTPGHM
+150 
-160 DALVSAMSELKVGSS
+160 
-175 RTSSEMSLTDDAQV
+175 
-189 SFVEALQQKYINYFA
+189 
-204 AHGSKYYNLA
+204 
-214 ADEYSF
+214 
-220 SALSDSEY
+220 
-228 TAFATYVNAIA
+228 
-239 KMVKDAGMTPMCY
+239 MVKDAGMTPICY
-252 NDGINYSGKK
+252 NDGINYSGKT

-272 VCYWAQD
+272 VCYWAQAA
-279 TNYASVTEL
+279 NYASVTEL

-311 DVWANGQWGYNDAL
+311 DVWKDGQWGYNDAL

-351 CVWCDGPAK
+351 CCWCDGPAK
-360 DYSSYK
+360 VYSSYT

-392 TDTGNQVS
+392 TDTADQVS

-448 VTLPVPAGWVKDAS
+448 VTLPVPAGWVQDAS

-498 LQIAENGGSTVSVS
+498 LQIAENGDSTVSVS

-575 VKLDGTSI
+575 IKLDGTSI

-598 ANDGGYYITSGNYYL
+598 ANDGGYYITSGKYYL
-613 SYSNG
+613 SYSSIYD
-618 SVIVSTRSSYHTAWK
+618 SVVVSTSSRYHTAWK
-633 WDTSANAFNDDYWW
+633 WDTSANAFNDDYGWS
-647 TTYYLTYDNG
+647 TYYLTYDNG
-657 WKVSNNKS
+657 WKVSTSKS

-702 NITVNEKQTVEIPI
+702 NITVTEKQTVEIPI

-762 AKQNVN
+762 AKQNIN
-768 TGLYEVSGTD
+768 TGLYEVSGTN
-778 SNVEKIAGTTIQQ
+778 SNVEKIAGTTIQR
-791 TGSDSTSTIFYSNG
+791 TGSDSTSTVFYSNG

-850 SCNVVLQNT
+850 SCNAVLQNT

-865 PRSVLGTSTK
+865 SRSVLGTSTTK
-875 TFSDAFKSAK
+875 FSDAFKSAK
-885 TYDNISTAYD
+885 TYGNISTAYD

-903 IYQPDTNMTTVIGTD
+903 IYQPDTNMTTVTGTD

-980 FYPIDGLGYEQP
+980 FYPIDGLGYEQS

-998 SAINGGNN
+998 SAINNGNN

-1053 RNTKTVKLNDLNAAE
+1053 RNTKTVNLNDLNAKE
-1068 YGLEEGQVATFTF
+1068 YGLVEGQVATFTF

-1117 ANEIL
+1117 ANEIM

-1147 NHICFNDKD
+1147 NHICFNDTD
-1156 DRGGIAS
+1156 DRGGTAS
-1163 FGFGVVNA
+1163 FGFGVANA
-1171 AVTAGTTKTNGTVSL
+1171 AVTAGTTKTDGTVSL

-1208 QTFGSLSELSD
+1208 RTFSSLSDLSA

-1239 TFAVKESKILNYVNT
+1239 TFAVDKSKILNYVNT
-1254 VHVTAAVGSQQLSD
+1254 VHVSAAVGSQQLSD

-1283 RTYVVDF
+1283 KTYVVDF

-1296 TGIFDSGAENNIGN
+1296 TGIFDSGARDNVGN

-1319 KYGTVVLTSNGY
+1319 KYGTVVLTPDGY

-1361 SNVTL
+1361 SNITL

-1376 SVYYEDSFASFSGN
+1376 SVYYEDSFAKFTDGTGKAADAK
-1390 WTQAG
+1390 WTTDKDGTAAKATTTQAL
-1395 TTETNA
+1395 T
-1401 VQHLDELGKTGA
+1401 ELGKMSA
-1413 NNYGYD
+1413 DAVYGHDAAYAD
-1419 DQYKNSSTYS
+1419 STKLS
-1429 LGSAMMTTVSS
+1429 MGSARKVTVKSDMYEKNDTT
-1440 TTNDNPPTATFTF
+1440 TTWPTATFTF

-1458 DLVSMTSK
+1458 DVISLT
-1466 DTGTILVNV
+1466 D
-1475 NGTTE
+1475 
-1480 NNETVTK
+1480 NNSGMISVK
-1487 HWIVDTFYGYKREQ
+1487 VYAV
-1501 KGFIEYTWT
+1501 
-1510 KGSDGTWHNKA
+1510 GSDGTETLEKA
-1521 VKIEALPAGKD
+1521 KYVNNYYGYECKD
-1532 VGGTPMNSGDK
+1532 GVWIVNNSA
-1543 TYEPNYIWTPAGEGD
+1543 N

-1563 IPVIHYTDLPYGE
+1563 IPVIKVDDLAYGTHKVVITTAYASYADKTGDNQYSFWLDAIRVYDPMGKDNATYT
-1576 YTVTVTPKY
+1576 
-1585 SSSRDP
+1585 
-1591 YYNADSDNNSYDFYL
+1591 
-1606 DGVRIYNPAGD
+1606 
-1617 KLNSQYVKDGE
+1617 KDGE
-1628 GYAQFTEIRNML
+1628 GYPQYIKLRDQLAKENGSVTTNDKLLFIDGAEKAEI
-1640 LNASDLKA
+1640 ATYA
-1648 NIASTKGMVF
+1648 
-1658 VDGVGT
+1658 
-1664 NGELADFKNYGPN
+1664 NYGPN
-1677 NEVYLARNQAIA
+1677 NEVYLANGQAITFTVPKNA
-1689 FKISGM
+1689 KI
-1695 SNVASIQI
+1695 ASIQI
-1703 GAKAPNGNATMQIK
+1703 GAKAPNGSAAKMVVNGTETNITSAT
-1717 VGDNESQVQNLTTA
+1717 E
-1731 SDMYYKLENVQD
+1731 MYYEIGTEGRNF
-1743 GQTIVITNAGD
+1743 TIANNGNGI
-1754 NLLSLTTLKVTYKT
+1754 LSLTNLKITFT
-1768 DPSSSNSADPVVDE
+1768 DKPGSTIALTAPTADEQTAAVMSVR
-1782 EVVAQAPVMLMSML
+1782 ALFAAP
-1796 YGEPQTFEPEHFT
+1796 EQTFEPEHFT
-1809 ASWNRNVRKGG
+1809 AKWSRNVRKGG

-1835 TVNGVEIT
+1835 MVGDQTIDSYKVRTERSGWGS
-1843 AYTTKS
+1843 S
-1849 ARSVWGAKETYHV
+1849 AKKMTYHV
-1862 FTYRVK
+1862 FTYTVT
-1868 DAATATYSICAVNA
+1868 ATATADYTVCALNA
-1882 DGVVSDPIFAPLTVR
+1882 DGVASDPITATLTVR

>member
-69 DIIDQ
+69 GIIDQ

-96 DEMSVGAY
+96 DEMPVGSY
-104 TSNQVKTALKNGNNT
+104 TSDQVKTALKNGNNT

-137 KIIKYATTKGISI
+137 KIIEYATTKGISI

-160 DALVSAMSELKVGSS
+160 DALVSAMSELKVGSG
-175 RTSSEMSLTDDAQV
+175 RTSAEMSLTDDAQV
-189 SFVEALQQKYINYFA
+189 NFVKALQQKYINYFA
-204 AHGSKYYNLA
+204 EKGSKYYNLA

-228 TAFATYVNAIA
+228 TAFARYVNAIA
-239 KMVKDAGMTPMCY
+239 KMVKDAGMTPICY
-252 NDGINYSGKK
+252 NDGINYSGKT
-262 TSVPFDTDIL
+262 TSVPFATDIL
-272 VCYWAQD
+272 VCYWAQAA
-279 TNYASVTEL
+279 NYASVTEL

-311 DVWANGQWGYNDAL
+311 DVWSSGQWGYNDAL
-325 NGIQNTPVTQ
+325 NGIKNTPVTQ

-351 CVWCDGPAK
+351 CCWCDGPAK
-360 DYSSYK
+360 VYSSYK

-379 NPAYFTDTVKLPA
+379 NPAYFTDAVKLPA

-411 TVDAE
+411 TVDATS
-416 PVISSYTFEAENVAS
+416 VTSAYQFDAENVENVVS
-431 YNVTPMVAGQN
+431 YNVTPRVAGQE

-448 VTLPVPAGWVKDAS
+448 VTLPVPAGWVQDAS

-534 YTTTDGLASY
+534 YTTMDGLASY

-598 ANDGGYYITSGNYYL
+598 ASSDGYYITSGEYYL
-613 SYSNG
+613 SYRTTG
-618 SVIVSTRSSYHTAWK
+618 SVMASSYYDTAWK
-633 WDTSANAFNDDYWW
+633 WDTSANAFNNDYGWS
-647 TTYYLTYDNG
+647 TYYLTYDNG
-657 WKVSNNKS
+657 WKVSTNES

-722 ADGLLFDWTYNPDS
+722 ADGLLFDFQVGGATYD
-736 QYNNSYR
+736 
-743 YGLVHGKATGW
+743 YGLVHSYNNDGSKSGVNGGTLS
-754 GQVGTSAI
+754 GTS
-762 AKQNVN
+762 
-768 TGLYEVSGTD
+768 YGTR
-778 SNVEKIAGTTIQQ
+778 IAGTTLEN
-791 TGSDSTSTIFYSNG
+791 TGYVASDGYSGNYYLWG
-805 TDNSWSRAGLV
+805 NKWSRSGMV
-816 QEQLGA
+816 ESKLGS
-822 NGMPI
+822 NGMPVYTNATVARVAQELAKGNYNSGEMANVTNSNKVI
-827 YTDAAVQYVAG
+827 YDTFIA
-838 LLSSGY
+838 SGKVV
-844 YNAMSG
+844 NSEADKMSG
-850 SCNVVLQNT
+850 
-859 FLVSGA
+859 A
-865 PRSVLGTSTK
+865 
-875 TFSDAFKSAK
+875 FSSHKSW
-885 TYDNISTAYD
+885 DNITNAYD

-903 IYQPDTNMTTVIGTD
+903 LYQADTNTTTVTD
-918 GNQHNVP
+918 ENGASHTVP
-925 IYGMGVDTYSSIVL
+925 IYGMAVNAYDSIILTENNGVYSF
-939 TDNGNG
+939 DAANG
-945 KYSFNAGYSGNVK
+945 KSH
-958 KVLYDRTNGTI
+958 YDTNSRSIYEDDSVTAK
-969 SESSNGQDTTG
+969 Q
-980 FYPIDGLGYEQP
+980 FYPIDGLGYDAIL
-992 GLLSKT
+992 GDTTDKT
-998 SAINGGNN
+998 NDSGSNRPEHPNGNYA
-1006 NGSFTLRG
+1006 LRG
-1014 ESQFVYEHDKELYF
+1014 EAQFIYRDDLYF
-1028 TFTGDDDVYMY
+1028 EFSGDDDVYMY
-1039 INGKLALDL
+1039 INGVLALDL

-1053 RNTKTVKLNDLNAAE
+1053 ICTKRVNLKDVAQQCHLT
-1068 YGLEEGQVATFTF
+1068 EGEVATFTF
-1081 FYMERCS
+1081 FYMERNS
-1088 DASTF
+1088 DASNF
-1093 GIETNMELV
+1093 KIETNMELV

-1117 ANEIL
+1117 ANEIM
-1122 SGTAVETGRSVY
+1122 SGTAVETGRYVY

-1147 NHICFNDKD
+1147 NHICFSDTD
-1156 DRGGIAS
+1156 DRGGTAS
-1163 FGFGVVNA
+1163 FGFGVANA

-1208 QTFGSLSELSD
+1208 QTFSSLSELSA

-1239 TFAVKESKILNYVNT
+1239 TFAVDKSKILNYVNT
-1254 VHVTAAVGSQQLSD
+1254 VSVTAAVGSQQLSD

-1296 TGIFDSGAENNIGN
+1296 TGIFDSGAEKNIGN

-1319 KYGTVVLTSNGY
+1319 KYGTVVLTSDGY

-1348 ETIVLDVTYKMGS
+1348 ETIVLDVTYNMGS

-1376 SVYYEDSFASFSGN
+1376 SVYYEDSFATFTDGTDKAADAKWSTDTDDTGAKATT
-1390 WTQAG
+1390 TQA
-1395 TTETNA
+1395 
-1401 VQHLDELGKTGA
+1401 LSELGKKDV
-1413 NNYGYD
+1413 YGHDAAYAD
-1419 DQYKNSSTYS
+1419 STKLS
-1429 LGSAMMTTVSS
+1429 MGSARKVTVSANMVNGWTDGS
-1440 TTNDNPPTATFTF
+1440 AWPTATFTF

-1458 DLVSMTSK
+1458 DVISLTDNNSGAISVK
-1466 DTGTILVNV
+1466 VYAVN
-1475 NGTTE
+1475 
-1480 NNETVTK
+1480 
-1487 HWIVDTFYGYKREQ
+1487 
-1501 KGFIEYTWT
+1501 
-1510 KGSDGTWHNKA
+1510 SDGTEKQVEGTLVNNYYGYTCKD
-1521 VKIEALPAGKD
+1521 GKWT
-1532 VGGTPMNSGDK
+1532 VTPTGD
-1543 TYEPNYIWTPAGEGD
+1543 N

-1563 IPVIHYTDLPYGE
+1563 IPVIKIGGLDYGT
-1576 YTVTVTPKY
+1576 YKVVITAAYATYADKTGDNQY
-1585 SSSRDP
+1585 SFWLDAIRVYDP
-1591 YYNADSDNNSYDFYL
+1591 MGKDNATY
-1606 DGVRIYNPAGD
+1606 
-1617 KLNSQYVKDGE
+1617 KKDGE
-1628 GYAQFTEIRNML
+1628 GYPQYIKLHDALVAENVETALFI
-1640 LNASDLKA
+1640 
-1648 NIASTKGMVF
+1648 
-1658 VDGVGT
+1658 DGAA
-1664 NGELADFKNYGPN
+1664 EADITAYKNYGPN
-1677 NEVYLARNQAIA
+1677 NEVYLANGQAIT
-1689 FKISGM
+1689 FTVP
-1695 SNVASIQI
+1695 SNTNIASIQI
-1703 GAKAPNGNATMQIK
+1703 GAKAPDGRAATMVVNGEAKEIQSAT
-1717 VGDNESQVQNLTTA
+1717 E
-1731 SDMYYKLENVQD
+1731 MYYKIGSEGKNF
-1743 GQTIVITNAGD
+1743 TIANNGNGI
-1754 NLLSLTTLKVTYKT
+1754 LSLTNLKITFT
-1768 DPSSSNSADPVVDE
+1768 DKPGSTIALTAPTAE
-1782 EVVAQAPVMLMSML
+1782 EQTAAVMSVRALFAAPK
-1796 YGEPQTFEPEHFT
+1796 QTFEPEHFT
-1809 ASWNRNVRKGG
+1809 AKWSRNVRKGG
-1820 TATLTVKASADVEAI
+1820 TATLTVKASADVESI
-1835 TVNGVEIT
+1835 TVNGEEIT
-1843 AYTTKS
+1843 AYTTKT
-1849 ARSVWGAKETYHV
+1849 ARSFWGSKETYHV
-1862 FTYRVK
+1862 FTYRVTN
-1868 DAATATYSICAVNA
+1868 AATADYIVCALNA
-1882 DGVVSDPIFAPLTVR
+1882 DGVASDPITAPLTVR

-1903 WNGIFDKWKH
+1903 WNGIFNKWKH

>member
-1 MNQARKRTGTKKVL
+1 M
-15 SMILV
+15 
-20 LVMLLSLLSMAAF
+20 
-33 TLPTAA
+33 
-39 SSDGAASNVDFMRIF
+39 
-54 HLDCGRKYFSVSEIK
+54 
-69 DIIDQ
+69 
-74 LAANHYTH
+74 
-82 LQLAFGNNGFRFLL
+82 QLAFGNNGFRFLL
-96 DEMSVGAY
+96 NDMSVGSY
-104 TSNQVKTALKNGNNT
+104 TSDKVKSALKNGNIT
-119 YSNSKGADSS
+119 YSNSKVDSNGKVPDNS
-129 FLSESDMD
+129 ILSESDMD
-137 KIIKYATTKGISI
+137 KIIEHATTKGISI

-160 DALVSAMSELKVGSS
+160 DALVSAMSELKVGNS

-204 AHGSKYYNLA
+204 AHGSKYYNFA
-214 ADEYSF
+214 ADEYTF

-228 TAFATYVNAIA
+228 TAFATYVNTIA
-239 KMVKDAGMTPMCY
+239 KMVKDAGMTPICY
-252 NDGINYSGKK
+252 NDGINYSGKT

-272 VCYWAQD
+272 VCYWAQAA
-279 TNYASVTEL
+279 NYASVTEL

-311 DVWANGQWGYNDAL
+311 DVWAKGQWGYNDAL
-325 NGIQNTPVTQ
+325 NGIKNTPVTQ

-351 CVWCDGPAK
+351 CCWCDGPAK
-360 DYSSYK
+360 VYSSYT

-392 TDTGNQVS
+392 TDTANQVS

-416 PVISSYTFEAENVAS
+416 PVISSYTFDAENVAS

-448 VTLPVPAGWVKDAS
+448 VTLPVPAGWVQDAS

-512 VNQGSTSSSYTLSG
+512 VNQGSTSRSYTLSG

-575 VKLDGTSI
+575 VKLDGPSI

-598 ANDGGYYITSGNYYL
+598 ASSDGYYITSGEYYL
-613 SYSNG
+613 SYRTNG
-618 SVIVSTRSSYHTAWK
+618 SVMASSYYYTAWK
-633 WDTSANAFNDDYWW
+633 WNTSTNAFNTSYWGSI
-647 TTYYLTYDNG
+647 YYLTYDNG
-657 WKVSNNKS
+657 WKVSTSKS

-736 QYNNSYR
+736 QYNDSYR

-754 GQVGTSAI
+754 GSSGTAASAQ
-762 AKQNVN
+762 QNTN
-768 TGLYEVSGTD
+768 TGLYEVSGTN
-778 SNVEKIAGTTIQQ
+778 SNVEKIAGTTIQR
-791 TGSDSTSTIFYSNG
+791 TGSDSTSTVFYSNG

-850 SCNVVLQNT
+850 SCNAVLQNT

-865 PRSVLGTSTK
+865 SRSVLGTSTTK
-875 TFSDAFKSAK
+875 FSDAFKSAK
-885 TYDNISTAYD
+885 TYGNIGTAYD

-903 IYQPDTNMTTVIGTD
+903 IYQPDTNMTTVTGTD

-925 IYGMGVDTYSSIVL
+925 IYGMGVGTYSSIVL

-945 KYSFNAGYSGNVK
+945 KYSFNAGYAGNVK

-998 SAINGGNN
+998 SAINGGVN

-1053 RNTKTVKLNDLNAAE
+1053 RNTKTVKLNDLNAEE

-1117 ANEIL
+1117 ANEIM
-1122 SGTAVETGRSVY
+1122 SGTAVENGRSVY

-1147 NHICFNDKD
+1147 NHICFNDTD
-1156 DRGGIAS
+1156 SRGGTAS
-1163 FGFGVVNA
+1163 FGYGVANA
-1171 AVTAGTTKTNGTVSL
+1171 AVTAGTTNTDGTVSL

-1197 DANNAEVAGTR
+1197 DANTAEVAGTR
-1208 QTFGSLSELSD
+1208 RTFSSLSELSA

-1225 LQPGQSLHVRFLTA
+1225 LQLGQSLHVRFLTA
-1239 TFAVKESKILNYVNT
+1239 TFAVDKSKILNYVNT
-1254 VHVTAAVGSQQLSD
+1254 LKVTAFVGKQQLSD
-1268 EATNELYS
+1268 DATNELYS

-1296 TGIFDSGAENNIGN
+1296 TGIFDSGARENIGN

-1319 KYGTVVLTSNGY
+1319 KYGTVVLTSDGY

-1348 ETIVLDVTYKMGS
+1348 ETIVLDVTYKMGK

-1376 SVYYEDSFASFSGN
+1376 SVYYEDSFAQFTNGTGN
-1390 WTQAG
+1390 ASEAKSSIVDNNGNVTADQSASQNQ
-1395 TTETNA
+1395 TLT
-1401 VQHLDELGKTGA
+1401 ELGKMSA
-1413 NNYGYD
+1413 DDVYGHDAAYAD
-1419 DQYKNSSTYS
+1419 STKLS
-1429 LGSAMMTTVSS
+1429 MGSARKVTVKSDMYEKNDKTT
-1440 TTNDNPPTATFTF
+1440 TWPTATFTF

-1458 DLVSMTSK
+1458 DVISLT
-1466 DTGTILVNV
+1466 D
-1475 NGTTE
+1475 
-1480 NNETVTK
+1480 NNSGMISVK
-1487 HWIVDTFYGYKREQ
+1487 VYAV
-1501 KGFIEYTWT
+1501 
-1510 KGSDGTWHNKA
+1510 GSDGTETLEKTKYVNNYYGY
-1521 VKIEALPAGKD
+1521 ECKD
-1532 VGGTPMNSGDK
+1532 GVWTVNNSA
-1543 TYEPNYIWTPAGEGD
+1543 N

-1563 IPVIHYTDLPYGE
+1563 IPVIKVDDLAYGTHKVVITTA
-1576 YTVTVTPKY
+1576 YASYADKTGDNQY
-1585 SSSRDP
+1585 S
-1591 YYNADSDNNSYDFYL
+1591 FWL
-1606 DGVRIYNPAGD
+1606 DAIRVYNPMG
-1617 KLNSQYVKDGE
+1617 KDNETYKQDNE
-1628 GYAQFTEIRNML
+1628 GYPQYIML
-1640 LNASDLKA
+1640 RDQLAKENGSV
-1648 NIASTKGMVF
+1648 T
-1658 VDGVGT
+1658 T
-1664 NGELADFKNYGPN
+1664 NGNLLFIDGAQQATIATYKDYGPN
-1677 NEVYLARNQAIA
+1677 NEVYLANGQAIT
-1689 FKISGM
+1689 F
-1695 SNVASIQI
+1695 NVPADGSIESIQI
-1703 GAKAPNGNATMQIK
+1703 GAKAPDGRTAHMVVTGGNGLNQDLSTAT
-1717 VGDNESQVQNLTTA
+1717 E
-1731 SDMYYKLENVQD
+1731 MYYQI
-1743 GQTIVITNAGD
+1743 GTAGGSFTIANTGTGV
-1754 NLLSLTTLKVTYKT
+1754 LSLTNLKITFT
-1768 DPSSSNSADPVVDE
+1768 DKPGSTIA
-1782 EVVAQAPVMLMSML
+1782 
-1796 YGEPQTFEPEHFT
+1796 
-1809 ASWNRNVRKGG
+1809 
-1820 TATLTVKASADVEAI
+1820 LT
-1835 TVNGVEIT
+1835 
-1843 AYTTKS
+1843 
-1849 ARSVWGAKETYHV
+1849 
-1862 FTYRVK
+1862 
-1868 DAATATYSICAVNA
+1868 
-1882 DGVVSDPIFAPLTVR
+1882 PLST
-1897 PSIRDW
+1897 
-1903 WNGIFDKWKH
+1903 

>member
-1 MNQARKRTGTKKVL
+1 
-15 SMILV
+15 
-20 LVMLLSLLSMAAF
+20 
-33 TLPTAA
+33 
-39 SSDGAASNVDFMRIF
+39 
-54 HLDCGRKYFSVSEIK
+54 
-69 DIIDQ
+69 
-74 LAANHYTH
+74 
-82 LQLAFGNNGFRFLL
+82 
-96 DEMSVGAY
+96 
-104 TSNQVKTALKNGNNT
+104 
-119 YSNSKGADSS
+119 
-129 FLSESDMD
+129 
-137 KIIKYATTKGISI
+137 
-150 IPMLNTPGHM
+150 
-160 DALVSAMSELKVGSS
+160 
-175 RTSSEMSLTDDAQV
+175 
-189 SFVEALQQKYINYFA
+189 
-204 AHGSKYYNLA
+204 
-214 ADEYSF
+214 
-220 SALSDSEY
+220 
-228 TAFATYVNAIA
+228 
-239 KMVKDAGMTPMCY
+239 
-252 NDGINYSGKK
+252 
-262 TSVPFDTDIL
+262 
-272 VCYWAQD
+272 
-279 TNYASVTEL
+279 
-288 SNAGF
+288 
-293 KIINN
+293 
-298 NDAWYYVLGDYLY
+298 
-311 DVWANGQWGYNDAL
+311 
-325 NGIQNTPVTQ
+325 
-335 AKNVADKEVP
+335 
-345 VVGSVL
+345 
-351 CVWCDGPAK
+351 
-360 DYSSYK
+360 
-366 TQVYNLI
+366 
-373 KAMADA
+373 MADA

-392 TDTGNQVS
+392 TDTDDQVS

-416 PVISSYTFEAENVAS
+416 PIISSYTFDAENVAS

-448 VTLPVPAGWVKDAS
+448 VTLPVPVGWVQDAS

-498 LQIAENGGSTVSVS
+498 LQIAENGDSTVSVS

-575 VKLDGTSI
+575 IKLDGTSI

-598 ANDGGYYITSGNYYL
+598 ASSDSYYITSGEYYL
-613 SYSNG
+613 SYRTNG
-618 SVIVSTRSSYHTAWK
+618 SVMASSYYYTAWK
-633 WDTSANAFNDDYWW
+633 WNTSTNAFNTSYWGSI
-647 TTYYLTYDNG
+647 YYLTYDNG
-657 WKVSNNKS
+657 WKVSTSKS

-687 VQTGTTA
+687 VQTGTTV

-736 QYNNSYR
+736 QYNDSYR

-754 GQVGTSAI
+754 GSSGTAASAQ
-762 AKQNVN
+762 QNTN
-768 TGLYEVSGTD
+768 TGLYEVSGTN
-778 SNVEKIAGTTIQQ
+778 SNVEKIAGTTIQR
-791 TGSDSTSTIFYSNG
+791 TGSDSTSTVFYSNG

-850 SCNVVLQNT
+850 SCNAVLQNT

-865 PRSVLGTSTK
+865 SRSVLGTSKTK
-875 TFSDAFKSAK
+875 FSDAFKSAK
-885 TYDNISTAYD
+885 TYGNIGTAYD

-903 IYQPDTNMTTVIGTD
+903 IYQPDTNMTTVTGTD

-925 IYGMGVDTYSSIVL
+925 IYGMGVGTYSSIVL

-945 KYSFNAGYSGNVK
+945 KYSFNAGYAGNVK

-980 FYPIDGLGYEQP
+980 FYPIDGLGYEQS
-992 GLLSKT
+992 GLLSET
-998 SAINGGNN
+998 SAINGGVN

-1068 YGLEEGQVATFTF
+1068 YGLAEGQVATFTF

-1117 ANEIL
+1117 ANEIM

-1147 NHICFNDKD
+1147 NHICFSDTD
-1156 DRGGIAS
+1156 DHGGIAS
-1163 FGFGVVNA
+1163 FGFGVANA
-1171 AVTAGTTKTNGTVSL
+1171 AVTAGTTNTNGTVSL

-1208 QTFGSLSELSD
+1208 RTFSSLSELSA

-1239 TFAVKESKILNYVNT
+1239 TFAVDKSKILNYVNT
-1254 VHVTAAVGSQQLSD
+1254 VRVTAAVGSQQLSD

-1296 TGIFDSGAENNIGN
+1296 TGIFDSGARDNVGN

-1319 KYGTVVLTSNGY
+1319 KYGTVVLTPDGY

-1348 ETIVLDVTYKMGS
+1348 ETIVLDVTYNMGS

-1376 SVYYEDSFASFSGN
+1376 SVYYEDSFASFTNGTGN
-1390 WTQAG
+1390 ASAAKWTTDKDGTAAKATTTQALS
-1395 TTETNA
+1395 A
-1401 VQHLDELGKTGA
+1401 
-1413 NNYGYD
+1413 
-1419 DQYKNSSTYS
+1419 
-1429 LGSAMMTTVSS
+1429 LGSKDVYGHDAAYADSTKLSMGSAHKVTVSKDMYVKDD
-1440 TTNDNPPTATFTF
+1440 TTTTWPTATFTF

-1458 DLVSMTSK
+1458 DVISLTDNNSGAISVK
-1466 DTGTILVNV
+1466 VYAVN
-1475 NGTTE
+1475 
-1480 NNETVTK
+1480 
-1487 HWIVDTFYGYKREQ
+1487 
-1501 KGFIEYTWT
+1501 
-1510 KGSDGTWHNKA
+1510 SDGTEKQVEGTLVNNYYGYTCKD
-1521 VKIEALPAGKD
+1521 GKWT
-1532 VGGTPMNSGDK
+1532 VTPTGD
-1543 TYEPNYIWTPAGEGD
+1543 N

-1563 IPVIHYTDLPYGE
+1563 IPVIKIGGLDYGT
-1576 YTVTVTPKY
+1576 YKVVITAAYATYADKTGDNQY
-1585 SSSRDP
+1585 SFWLDAIRVYDP
-1591 YYNADSDNNSYDFYL
+1591 MGKDNATY
-1606 DGVRIYNPAGD
+1606 
-1617 KLNSQYVKDGE
+1617 KKDGE
-1628 GYAQFTEIRNML
+1628 GYPQYIKLHDALVAENVETALFI
-1640 LNASDLKA
+1640 
-1648 NIASTKGMVF
+1648 
-1658 VDGVGT
+1658 DGAA
-1664 NGELADFKNYGPN
+1664 EADITAYKNYGPN
-1677 NEVYLARNQAIA
+1677 NEVYLANGQAIT
-1689 FKISGM
+1689 FTVP
-1695 SNVASIQI
+1695 SNTNIASIQI
-1703 GAKAPNGNATMQIK
+1703 GAKAPDGRAATMVVNGEAKEIQSAT
-1717 VGDNESQVQNLTTA
+1717 E
-1731 SDMYYKLENVQD
+1731 MYYKIGTAGD
-1743 GQTIVITNAGD
+1743 SFTITNTGTGI
-1754 NLLSLTTLKVTYKT
+1754 LSLTNLKITFTTSGQTVAL
-1768 DPSSSNSADPVVDE
+1768 SAPTAE
-1782 EVVAQAPVMLMSML
+1782 EQTAAVKSVRALFAAP
-1796 YGEPQTFEPEHFT
+1796 EQTFEPEHFT
-1809 ASWNRNVRKGG
+1809 AKWSRNVRKGG
-1820 TATLTVKASADVEAI
+1820 TATLTVKASADVNAI
-1835 TVNGVEIT
+1835 TVNGEKIT
-1843 AYTTKS
+1843 AHTTKTE
-1849 ARSVWGAKETYHV
+1849 RSFWGSKETYHV
-1862 FTYRVK
+1862 FTYRVPN
-1868 DAATATYSICAVNA
+1868 AATADYTVCAINA
-1882 DGVVSDPIFAPLTVR
+1882 EGVASDPITATLTVR

>member
-39 SSDGAASNVDFMRIF
+39 SSDSAASNDDFMRIF

-69 DIIDQ
+69 GIIDQ

-96 DEMSVGAY
+96 NDMSVGSY
-104 TSNQVKTALKNGNNT
+104 TSDNVKSALTNGNNT
-119 YSNSKGADSS
+119 YSNSKGAVSS
-129 FLSESDMD
+129 ILSESDMN
-137 KIIKYATTKGISI
+137 KIIEYATEKGISI

-189 SFVEALQQKYINYFA
+189 SFIEALQQKYINYFVEK
-204 AHGSKYYNLA
+204 GSKYYNLA
-214 ADEYSF
+214 ADEYTF
-220 SALSDSEY
+220 SELSDSEY
-228 TAFATYVNAIA
+228 TAFATYVNTIA
-239 KMVKDAGMTPMCY
+239 KMVKDAGMTPICY
-252 NDGINYSGKK
+252 NDGINYSGKA
-262 TSVPFDTDIL
+262 TSVPFATDIL
-272 VCYWAQD
+272 VCYWSQAA
-279 TNYASVTEL
+279 NYASVTEL

-311 DVWANGQWGYNDAL
+311 DVWSSGQWGYNDAL

-351 CVWCDGPAK
+351 CCWCDGPAK
-360 DYSSYK
+360 VYSSYK

-392 TDTGNQVS
+392 TDTADQVS

-416 PVISSYTFEAENVAS
+416 PVISSYTFDAENVAS

-448 VTLPVPAGWVKDAS
+448 VTLPVPAGWVQDAS

-498 LQIAENGGSTVSVS
+498 LQIAENGDSTVSVS

-575 VKLDGTSI
+575 IKLDGTSI
-583 TSTTNPAE
+583 TSTTNPVE

-598 ANDGGYYITSGNYYL
+598 ANDGGYYITSGKYYL
-613 SYSNG
+613 SYSSIYD
-618 SVIVSTRSSYHTAWK
+618 SVIVSTSSRYHTAWK
-633 WDTSANAFNDDYWW
+633 WDTSANAFNDDYYW
-647 TTYYLTYDNG
+647 TYYLTYDNG
-657 WKVSNNKS
+657 WKVSKSKS
-665 GVSSQAYTT
+665 GASSQAYTT

-702 NITVNEKQTVEIPI
+702 NITVTEKQTVEIPI

-762 AKQNVN
+762 AKQNIN
-768 TGLYEVSGTD
+768 TGLYEVSGTS
-778 SNVEKIAGTTIQQ
+778 SNVEKIAGTTIQR
-791 TGSDSTSTIFYSNG
+791 TGSDSTSTVFYSNG

-850 SCNVVLQNT
+850 SCNAVLQNT

-865 PRSVLGTSTK
+865 SRSVLGTSTTK
-875 TFSDAFKSAK
+875 FSDAFKSAK
-885 TYDNISTAYD
+885 TYGNISTAYD

-903 IYQPDTNMTTVIGTD
+903 IYQPDTNMTTVTGTD

-969 SESSNGQDTTG
+969 SESSSGQDTTG
-980 FYPIDGLGYEQP
+980 FYPIDGLGYEQS

-998 SAINGGNN
+998 SAINNGNN

-1053 RNTKTVKLNDLNAAE
+1053 RNTKTVNLNDLNAKE
-1068 YGLEEGQVATFTF
+1068 YGLVEGQVATFTF

-1117 ANEIL
+1117 ANEIM
-1122 SGTAVETGRSVY
+1122 SGTAVENGRSVY

-1147 NHICFNDKD
+1147 NHICFSDTD
-1156 DRGGIAS
+1156 SRGGTAS
-1163 FGFGVVNA
+1163 FGYGVANA
-1171 AVTAGTTKTNGTVSL
+1171 AVTAGTNSTDGTVSL

-1208 QTFGSLSELSD
+1208 RTFSSLSELSA

-1225 LQPGQSLHVRFLTA
+1225 LQLGQSLHVRFLTA
-1239 TFAVKESKILNYVNT
+1239 TFTVDKSKILNYVNT

-1319 KYGTVVLTSNGY
+1319 KYGTVVLTPDGY

-1361 SNVTL
+1361 SNITL

-1376 SVYYEDSFASFSGN
+1376 SVYYEDSFAKFTDGTGMAADAK
-1390 WTQAG
+1390 WTTDTDGTAAKATTTQALS
-1395 TTETNA
+1395 A
-1401 VQHLDELGKTGA
+1401 
-1413 NNYGYD
+1413 
-1419 DQYKNSSTYS
+1419 
-1429 LGSAMMTTVSS
+1429 LGSKDVYGHDAAYADSTKLSMGSAHNVIVKSDMYEKNDTT
-1440 TTNDNPPTATFTF
+1440 TTWPTATFTF

-1458 DLVSMTSK
+1458 DVISLT
-1466 DTGTILVNV
+1466 D
-1475 NGTTE
+1475 
-1480 NNETVTK
+1480 NNSGMISVK
-1487 HWIVDTFYGYKREQ
+1487 VYAV
-1501 KGFIEYTWT
+1501 
-1510 KGSDGTWHNKA
+1510 GSDGTETLEKTKYVNNYYGY
-1521 VKIEALPAGKD
+1521 ECKD
-1532 VGGTPMNSGDK
+1532 GVWTVNNSA
-1543 TYEPNYIWTPAGEGD
+1543 N

-1563 IPVIHYTDLPYGE
+1563 IPVIKVDDLAYGTHKVVITTAYASYADKTGDNQYSFWLDAIRVYDPMGKDNATYT
-1576 YTVTVTPKY
+1576 
-1585 SSSRDP
+1585 
-1591 YYNADSDNNSYDFYL
+1591 
-1606 DGVRIYNPAGD
+1606 
-1617 KLNSQYVKDGE
+1617 KDGE
-1628 GYAQFTEIRNML
+1628 GYPQYIKLRDQLAKENGSVTTNDKL
-1640 LNASDLKA
+1640 LFIDGAEKA
-1648 NIASTKGMVF
+1648 AIATY
-1658 VDGVGT
+1658 
-1664 NGELADFKNYGPN
+1664 ANYGPN
-1677 NEVYLARNQAIA
+1677 NEVYLANGQAITFTVPKNA
-1689 FKISGM
+1689 KI
-1695 SNVASIQI
+1695 ASIQI
-1703 GAKAPNGNATMQIK
+1703 GAKAPNGSAAKMVVNGTETNITSAT
-1717 VGDNESQVQNLTTA
+1717 E
-1731 SDMYYKLENVQD
+1731 MYYEIGTEGRNF
-1743 GQTIVITNAGD
+1743 TIANKGNGI
-1754 NLLSLTTLKVTYKT
+1754 LSLTNLKITFT
-1768 DPSSSNSADPVVDE
+1768 DKPGSTIALTAPTADEQTAAVMSVR
-1782 EVVAQAPVMLMSML
+1782 ALFAAP
-1796 YGEPQTFEPEHFT
+1796 EQTFEPEHFT
-1809 ASWNRNVRKGG
+1809 AKWSRNVRKGG

-1835 TVNGVEIT
+1835 MVGDQTIDSYKVRTERSGWGS
-1843 AYTTKS
+1843 S
-1849 ARSVWGAKETYHV
+1849 AKKMTYHV
-1862 FTYRVK
+1862 FTYTVT
-1868 DAATATYSICAVNA
+1868 ATATADYTVCALNA
-1882 DGVVSDPIFAPLTVR
+1882 DGVASDPITATLTVR